1 MVVLDTHV
9 LIWFINGDSRL
20 GPQAL
25 QTVSAAVASRS
36 AALSAAS
43 VFEISW
49 LVSRKRIVLDTPV
62 DRYLMRLADAGLGM
76 IAIDTSNAI
85 LASVLPIRQG
95 DTMDRFIA
103 AAAIAAEAM
112 LVTADEA
119 LLGARLACPVLDARL

>member
-43 VFEISW
+43 VFELSW

-62 DRYLMRLADAGLGM
+62 DRYLAKLADAGLGM

-95 DTMDRFIA
+95 DPMDRFIA

-119 LLGARLACPVLDARL
+119 LLQAGLVCPILNARL

>member
-20 GPQAL
+20 GAQAL

-62 DRYLMRLADAGLGM
+62 DRYFARLADAGLGI
-76 IAIDTSNAI
+76 IAIDASNAV

-95 DTMDRFIA
+95 DPMDRFIA
-103 AAAIAAEAM
+103 AAAIAGEAT

-119 LLGARLACPVLDARL
+119 LLQAGLACPVIDARF